1 MLNKY
6 QWAAIAA
13 ALFIPSIVL
22 AAAGK
27 KTKPDTTMRNLAAFL
42 LMIQYSEGTYG
53 AYAYRILYGGKL
65 FPSYDRHPNQPV
77 KRWGITSTAAGAYQF
92 LYKTW
97 QALAKDLG
105 LIDFTPASQN
115 KAAIELIRRKTALTD
130 VLQGKI
136 ADAIYKCRK
145 QWASLPGS
153 GYGQNEKS
161 IEELLR
167 FYVKAGGKLNTMS

>member
-22 AAAGK
+22 AAGRK
-27 KTKPDTTMRNLAAFL
+27 ITKPDNPMKNLAAFL
-42 LMIQYSEGTYG
+42 LMLQYSEGTYG

-65 FPSYDRHPNQPV
+65 FNSYDRHPNQPV
-77 KRWGITSTAAGAYQF
+77 TRWGITSTAAGAYQF

-97 QALAKDLG
+97 QALAKDLK
-105 LIDFTPASQN
+105 LVDFTPAAQN
-115 KAAIELIRRKTALTD
+115 KAAIELIRGKAALTD
-130 VLQGKI
+130 VLHGKI

-145 QWASLPGS
+145 LWASLPGS

-167 FYVKAGGKLNTMS
+167 FYVRAGGKLNTMS